1 MKLNRRSFVGI
12 LYDVILFEYA
22 SQVRCIEQQYT
33 LSLDDLADAFA
44 FVADF
49 YKHNRQLMD
58 IPCDQFITRNQ
69 LHTVVGLVDYI
80 EEMDRGVFEIF
91 PRNVELREEAP
102 SFASSSSTKR
112 DRRRQERQER
122 LSSHGGASRNKNK
135 VRGGLDD
142 LFDVGGRNWTADL
155 YSYRRGQDTDTDLDD
170 EYSIIIPGL
179 SKNDIQTFLWEYAYM
194 PEEYQDD
201 IATLIRYLRRDEWMM
216 DGSKGSIV
224 KFDWGL
230 EGVQKFSKEYN
241 QSKIHKI
248 KLREQEEVKKAQEV
262 TQRQQEAWNRQQE
275 LIREREAARRIKN
288 TDDFIWKMHK
298 VSSLA
303 ITSDASAEIDTL
315 IKTLEIEISEYL
327 DYCFVAL
334 TAVGSFASG
343 LHTHQNDLDLT
354 LTGNIK
360 HINHT
365 TLADALRHYNYES
378 ISVVSSSAQRQQQ
391 QQQPSTSTPPLPPS
405 FVTFLDPRSGIHCHL
420 TINDPISIYRSKL
433 VYTYTLIEP
442 RFSPVMVA
450 LKHLAAQRHLLS
462 TSVHEDGHSF
472 MPLGS
477 YALALML
484 ITFLQTEN
492 PPLLPKLQ
500 QTSLDDDRPS
510 PKEVIVQGIDC
521 SFDRDWKL
529 YQGFGSTNIKSV
541 AELLIDFCRFF
552 GYVFDYESKEV
563 NARIGAFRWR
573 PGLTKGMSTAQIATT
588 TSSGSSSGAFSSSNS
603 GNGSVVEISR
613 IDKIEGDVAT
623 FHVMDP
629 FIIGLNVTS
638 TCQGELVR
646 MVKECFQEAY
656 EALSEGDINLAFSD
670 SYE

>member
-22 SQVRCIEQQYT
+22 SQVQGIQKHCV

-44 FVADF
+44 FVAEF

-80 EEMDRGVFEIF
+80 EEMDRGVYDIF
-91 PRNVELREEAP
+91 PGHVELREEAP

-122 LSSHGGASRNKNK
+122 LSAQGPGRNRSKHSM
-135 VRGGLDD
+135 D
-142 LFDVGGRNWTADL
+142 LFDCGGRGWTDL
-155 YSYRRGQDTDTDLDD
+155 YSHRGHDLHPDTDTDLDD
-170 EYSIIIPGL
+170 EYSILIPGL
-179 SKNDIQTFLWEYAYM
+179 SKTDIQTFLWEYAYM

-230 EGVQKFSKEYN
+230 EGVQKYTKEYN
-241 QSKIHKI
+241 QHKIHKI
-248 KLREQEEVKKAQEV
+248 ELREQEEAKKAQEAIH
-262 TQRQQEAWNRQQE
+262 RQQEEWSRQQDQ
-275 LIREREAARRIKN
+275 IREREAALRLKT
-288 TDDFIWKMHK
+288 TDDFSLAVSAE
-298 VSSLA
+298 VSS
-303 ITSDASAEIDTL
+303 EIEAL
-315 IKTLEIEISEYL
+315 IKTLEMEISEFFEF
-327 DYCFVAL
+327 CFVTL
-334 TAVGSFASG
+334 TTVGSFASG
-343 LHTHQNDLDLT
+343 VHTHQSDLDLT
-354 LTGNIK
+354 LTGNISL
-360 HINHT
+360 IT
-365 TLADALRHYNYES
+365 YDSLADALRHYGYES
-378 ISVVSSSAQRQQQ
+378 VSVMANTVQQQ
-391 QQQPSTSTPPLPPS
+391 TPSSPSTIIFFDSK
-405 FVTFLDPRSGIHCHL
+405 RGIHCHL

-433 VYTYTLIEP
+433 VHTYALIEP
-442 RFSPVMVA
+442 RFGPVMVA

-462 TSVHEDGHSF
+462 GFVHEDGHNF
-472 MPLGS
+472 TPLGS

-484 ITFLQTEN
+484 VTFFQTEN

-500 QTSLDDDRPS
+500 QSAAEDNRPP
-510 PKEVIVQGIDC
+510 PKETIVQGIDC
-521 SFDRDWKL
+521 SFDRDWKH
-529 YQGFGSTNIKSV
+529 YQGFGSRSTKTA

-552 GYVFDYESKEV
+552 GYAFDYESKEV

-573 PGLTKGMSTAQIATT
+573 PDLTRSTPGAHAPPVSSFSASAVAATGAAEHAGDRT
-588 TSSGSSSGAFSSSNS
+588 ETEASSFAARKSYDESPAS
-603 GNGSVVEISR
+603 
-613 IDKIEGDVAT
+613 

-629 FIIGLNVTS
+629 FIVGHNVTS
-638 TCQGELVR
+638 SCQGELVR
-646 MVKECFQEAY
+646 LVKECFQEAY

-670 SYE
+670 SYD

>member
-22 SQVRCIEQQYT
+22 SQVQGIRSHCV

-44 FVADF
+44 FVAEF

-80 EEMDRGVFEIF
+80 EEMDRGVYDIF
-91 PRNVELREEAP
+91 PGLVELQEEAP

-112 DRRRQERQER
+112 DRRKQERQER
-122 LSSHGGASRNKNK
+122 LGAQGPGRNKSK
-135 VRGGLDD
+135 PSMD
-142 LFDVGGRNWTADL
+142 LFDCGGRGWTDIYSHRGHDL
-155 YSYRRGQDTDTDLDD
+155 HPDTDTDLDD
-170 EYSIIIPGL
+170 EYSIRIPGL
-179 SKNDIQTFLWEYAYM
+179 SKTDIQTFLWEYAYM

-201 IATLIRYLRRDEWMM
+201 IATLVRYLRRDEWMM

-230 EGVQKFSKEYN
+230 EGVQKYTKEYN
-241 QSKIHKI
+241 QLKIHKI
-248 KLREQEEVKKAQEV
+248 EQREQEEAKKAQEEAL
-262 TQRQQEAWNRQQE
+262 RQQEEWSRQQDQ
-275 LIREREAARRIKN
+275 IREREAAMRLKT
-288 TDDFIWKMHK
+288 TDDFIWKMHE
-298 VSSLA
+298 SLA
-303 ITSDASAEIDTL
+303 VSAETSNEIEAL
-315 IKTLEIEISEYL
+315 IKALEIEISEFFEF
-327 DYCFVAL
+327 CFVTL

-343 LHTHQNDLDLT
+343 AHTHQNDLDLT

-360 HINHT
+360 LIT
-365 TLADALRHYNYES
+365 YDSLADALQHYNYES
-378 ISVVSSSAQRQQQ
+378 VSVVANTLQQL
-391 QQQPSTSTPPLPPS
+391 PSPLS
-405 FVTFLDPRSGIHCHL
+405 FITFFDSKAGIHCRL

-433 VYTYTLIEP
+433 VHTYALIEP
-442 RFSPVMVA
+442 RFGPVMVA

-462 TSVHEDGHSF
+462 GFIHEDGHNL
-472 MPLGS
+472 MPFGS

-500 QTSLDDDRPS
+500 QSVPEDNRPP
-510 PKEVIVQGIDC
+510 PKETIVHGIDC
-521 SFDRDWKL
+521 SFDRDWKH
-529 YQGFGSTNIKSV
+529 YQGFGSRSTKTV

-552 GYVFDYESKEV
+552 GYAFDYESKEV

-573 PGLTKGMSTAQIATT
+573 PDLTRSAPGAHKPLVSPFNAVTVAATT
-588 TSSGSSSGAFSSSNS
+588 AATQAGNRTEAEASSIRGKKSDDEVPAS
-603 GNGSVVEISR
+603 
-613 IDKIEGDVAT
+613 

-629 FIIGLNVTS
+629 FIIGYSVTS
-638 TCQGELVR
+638 CCQGESVR
-646 MVKECFQEAY
+646 LVKECFQEAY
-656 EALSEGDINLAFSD
+656 EALNEGDINLAFSD